1 MALAD
6 LLAGIVLPAVLF
18 AGALAYRLRRE
29 RP

>member
-1 MALAD
+1 MSVAD

-18 AGALAYRLRRE
+18 AGALTYRRRRE